1 MSKQG
6 SSRLTKS
13 LCVLTYLK
21 IHPNQSREK
30 FNRRICL
37 FCFFG
42 SYYVKVS
49 WRYQRVYTQGG
60 NGKEGTTDDLVM
72 I

>member
-1 MSKQG
+1 MVRVDVLSIMSKQG

-42 SYYVKVS
+42 SYVKALPTYAYS
-49 WRYQRVYTQGG
+49 GR
-60 NGKEGTTDDLVM
+60 
-72 I
+72 